1 MLETGA
7 LSPEVKKLF
16 AQISKQSE
24 EYKKIFKRIEYATN
38 EFEQDRNNMTEELA
52 QIRNDIANSV
62 RNLEDYA
69 NKTISEFKE
78 KTETTHTL
86 FKDLDKI
93 DKLKSELFDLRDDIK
108 TQSIDLSNSLI
119 EFNAKA
125 DKALEGT
132 VSHIKTRLNNAIDEE
147 VTKIEGRVVR
157 RLIAFEKNQKVFE
170 RRILSIDAN
179 VKGEVKKLSGEI
191 DLVYNN
197 ITEIKSDVAT
207 LMSSVMDKINYFNTE
222 VPRIS
227 KLLDNAI
234 AKMND
239 KLGKATISTSDS
251 GNNVDNDYDGP
262 IRDGEYDDSMFDF
275 EAAPY
280 GEPESNV
287 QKKITDRE
295 LMEFIKEELELIEI
309 KSDSVIKKNTL
320 SIVLSIAALIGVITL
335 LIIEVLSS

>member
-16 AQISKQSE
+16 AQIAKQAE
-24 EYKKIFKRIEYATN
+24 EYNKIFKRVEFATN
-38 EFEQDRNNMTEELA
+38 EFEQDRTNMTQELA
-52 QIRNDIANSV
+52 QIRDDIANSIN
-62 RNLEDYA
+62 NLETFA
-69 NKTISEFKE
+69 TNTIDEFKE

-93 DKLKSELFDLRDDIK
+93 DKLKSELFDLRDEIR
-108 TQSIDLSNSLI
+108 TQSIDLSNSLV

-132 VSHIKTRLNNAIDEE
+132 VSQIKTRLNNAIDEE

-179 VKGEVKKLSGEI
+179 VKGELKKLSSEI
-191 DLVYNN
+191 DFVYNN

-207 LMSSVMDKINYFNTE
+207 IMSSVMEKINYFNTE

-239 KLGKATISTSDS
+239 KLGKGTIPSSTSSKSD
-251 GNNVDNDYDGP
+251 NNDYDGP
-262 IRDGEYDDSMFDF
+262 IHDGEYDDTMFDF

-280 GEPESNV
+280 GEPESDGT
-287 QKKITDRE
+287 KKMTDRE
-295 LMEFIKEELELIEI
+295 LMEFIKEEIELLEI
-309 KSDSVIKKNTL
+309 KNDTDGKKNTL
-320 SIVLSIAALIGVITL
+320 AMILSIASLIGVITL
-335 LIIEVLSS
+335 LIIMIVS